1 MLEKYINYFTNDLP
15 NKTSLFLLC
24 AAFYFLL
31 HSHVFGPLWSFRTIP
46 PFSWAPQAPQQAA
59 STLTLKNPQL
69 ASSLLGLQLSSPL
82 FYVSWLVPREILC
95 FQNAPTF
102 LICIQWVSFHSH
114 EFRVKNQ
121 CVHCGKVSMLIMP
134 PVPNQVIRWIWKY
147 TRILWVA
154 QHLLPFF
161 FFFQIQ
167 FFPSCGKEPLLASV
181 SLNDFS
187 GSHMGFEQEAEH
199 ERLPLSKKQLVR
211 IQQSSK
217 DGVYEKLS
225 DWFQLT
231 MIQLSIRV

>member
-161 FFFQIQ
+161 FFSNPVLPQLWERTSLGFCLSKW
-167 FFPSCGKEPLLASV
+167 FFWLSYGIRARSRTWEIASV
-181 SLNDFS
+181 QKATGQNPTVL
-187 GSHMGFEQEAEH
+187 
-199 ERLPLSKKQLVR
+199 
-211 IQQSSK
+211 
-217 DGVYEKLS
+217 
-225 DWFQLT
+225 
-231 MIQLSIRV
+231 